1 MTKHQIGT
9 DTERTE
15 LIQRAYQLTGDILR
29 TQKLLM
35 ELEQAQVGIG
45 VTLVRR
51 YGMGLA
57 ESATVAGMTRQKLA
71 RELKIRAIMGSED
84 EA

>member
-29 TQKLLM
+29 TEKLLI
-35 ELEQAQVGIG
+35 ELRQAQIGIG
-45 VTLVRR
+45 LSLVQRF
-51 YGMGLA
+51 GMGLA
-57 ESATVAGMTRQKLA
+57 QAATVAGMTRQKLSQ
-71 RELKIRAIMGSED
+71 ELRLRAIMSSQE